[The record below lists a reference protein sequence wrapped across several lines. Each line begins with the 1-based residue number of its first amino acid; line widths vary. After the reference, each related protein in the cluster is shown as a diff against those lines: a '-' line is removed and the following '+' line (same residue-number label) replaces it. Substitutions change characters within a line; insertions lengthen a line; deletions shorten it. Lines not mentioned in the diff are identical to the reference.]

1 MLTAQEARKMS
12 NMGTHIPI
20 ASEVEKA
27 LNGVFGKIIAAAE
40 SGKTFISYDFYSD
53 RLTLDQRIEAIV
65 YLQNMGYDVHK
76 LDYPTQIWLQW

>member
-1 MLTAQEARKMS
+1 MLTAQEVREMS
-12 NMGTHIPI
+12 DMGTHIPI

-27 LNGVFGKIIAAAE
+27 LNGVFGKIIAATE
-40 SGKTFISYDFYSD
+40 IGKTFISYDFYSD

-65 YLQNMGYDVHK
+65 YLQNMGYDVHT